1 MDDYKG
7 IIACR
12 ALAAMTASIQL
23 QLLFTHAIP
32 KGKSIF
38 IANSTPIPPRMQS
51 KFLVFELFFYFFLP
65 VLPSVTVIFKMEN
78 RSCNHERILT
88 PAIVQE
94 LLVLVSGIRNS
105 FILMHKSTHVHCTQA
120 KVSARRMSLCDTEHH
135 FAHRR
140 DKSKNT
146 RSSDSTLNAA
156 DMQRYSPYPISNETT
171 ATASTTTTK
180 SDSNACVCLAQWIW
194 VRVGRD
200 HNSMR
205 ELTTTSRP
213 SVHTRSERDV
223 QNILSYSAYCQL
235 PHNYHSLCFIDKKQQ
250 TLNRIWKWNNEAHDN
265 IVTQTLTHSP
275 IVEWKHWRKK

>member
-1 MDDYKG
+1 MRYLK
-7 IIACR
+7 ANQF
-12 ALAAMTASIQL
+12 LLQTAHPFRLECNLNSWYSSY
-23 QLLFTHAIP
+23 F
-32 KGKSIF
+32 SIF
-38 IANSTPIPPRMQS
+38 SCRCCPASLSFS
-51 KFLVFELFFYFFLP
+51 KWRIVRVIMSGYWRRRLCRSYLCLHR
-65 VLPSVTVIFKMEN
+65 VLE
-78 RSCNHERILT
+78 IL
-88 PAIVQE
+88 
-94 LLVLVSGIRNS
+94 
-105 FILMHKSTHVHCTQA
+105 ILMHKSTHVHCTQA
-120 KVSARRMSLCDTEHH
+120 KDSARRMSLCDTEHH

-156 DMQRYSPYPISNETT
+156 DMQRHSPYPISNETT

-235 PHNYHSLCFIDKKQQ
+235 PHNHHSLCFIDKKQQ